1 MYTMWVIL
9 PAPVPSSDRRAVP
22 LCMYGI
28 DDDEQPG
35 RPQQTRA
42 SAAALENMK
51 RVMRRWFES
60 RASKPYS

>member
-1 MYTMWVIL
+1 
-9 PAPVPSSDRRAVP
+9 
-22 LCMYGI
+22 MYGI